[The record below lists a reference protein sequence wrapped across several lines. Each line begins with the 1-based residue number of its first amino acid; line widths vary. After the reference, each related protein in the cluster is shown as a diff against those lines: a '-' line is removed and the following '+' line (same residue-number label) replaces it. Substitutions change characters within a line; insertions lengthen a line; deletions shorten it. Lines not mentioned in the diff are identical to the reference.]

1 MTIDE
6 QFEQAISRAKSLPS
20 QSNDTLLKIYALFK
34 QAKNGDVSGKRPGA
48 FSLKARAKYDA
59 WAELKGLSTEEAK
72 QKYIDLIDQRE
83 DA

>member
-6 QFEQAISRAKSLPS
+6 QFEQAIGRAKSLPK
-20 QSNDTLLKIYALFK
+20 QSNETLLKIYALFK

-59 WAELKGLSTEEAK
+59 WAELKGISTEEAK
-72 QKYIDLIDQRE
+72 EQYVALVDQLE
-83 DA
+83 NA

>member
-6 QFEQAISRAKSLPS
+6 QFEQAIGRAKSLPS

-48 FSLKARAKYDA
+48 FSLKARAKYNA
-59 WAELKGLSTEEAK
+59 WAELKGMSTEEAK
-72 QKYIDLIDQRE
+72 EQYVALVDQLE
-83 DA
+83 NA

>member
-6 QFEQAISRAKSLPS
+6 QFEQAIGRAKSLPK
-20 QSNDTLLKIYALFK
+20 QSNETLLKIYALFK

-59 WAELKGLSTEEAK
+59 WAELKGMSTEEAK
-72 QKYIDLIDQRE
+72 EQYVALVDQLE
-83 DA
+83 NA